1 MVFLLYATCS
11 VLPDENS
18 HQIQHFLAETPDA
31 ELMPL
36 PFEQTE
42 NTNWNPILTT
52 REWRGWVL
60 LCKIEKTVSLNEF
73 AFN

>member
-11 VLPDENS
+11 VLPNENS
-18 HQIQHFLAETPDA
+18 QQIQHFLAETPDA

-42 NTNWNPILTT
+42 NTMESNSCHK
-52 REWRGWVL
+52 RMAGWVL
-60 LCKIEKTVSLNEF
+60 LCKIEKMVSLNEF

>member
-1 MVFLLYATCS
+1 M
-11 VLPDENS
+11 LPDENS
-18 HQIQHFLAETPDA
+18 QQIQHFLAETPDA

-42 NTNWNPILTT
+42 NTIESNSYHKRMAGMGSIMQN
-52 REWRGWVL
+52 
-60 LCKIEKTVSLNEF
+60 EKTVSLNEF